1 MENALRGW
9 GWGSKIKS
17 MKTTVELPDAVLVR
31 AKTVAIARKT
41 TLRQLILNGLLREL
55 QSPSAEDG
63 EDGKDGKDGKYM
75 HPVESLRVLESDLWA
90 DVKADQY
97 VESQRQ
103 NWL

>member
-1 MENALRGW
+1 
-9 GWGSKIKS
+9 

-55 QSPSAEDG
+55 QSSSAG
-63 EDGKDGKDGKYM
+63 QAGNL

>member
-1 MENALRGW
+1 
-9 GWGSKIKS
+9 

-63 EDGKDGKDGKYM
+63 EDGKDGKYM

>member
-9 GWGSKIKS
+9 GCGSRIKS

-63 EDGKDGKDGKYM
+63 EDGKDGKYM

>member
-1 MENALRGW
+1 
-9 GWGSKIKS
+9 

-55 QSPSAEDG
+55 QSSSAEQG
-63 EDGKDGKDGKYM
+63 QSVESM

>member
-9 GWGSKIKS
+9 GYGRKVAG
-17 MKTTVELPDAVLVR
+17 MKTTVELPDEVLVR
-31 AKTVAIARKT
+31 AKTVANARKT

-55 QSPSAEDG
+55 QSSSVEQAEYG
-63 EDGKDGKDGKYM
+63 NS
-75 HPVESLRVLESDLWA
+75 VESLRVLESGVWA

-103 NWL
+103 DWL